1 MKKRNSI
8 LPPRVDSLR
17 LALVLLLSAGAA
29 LAATCSNDVATQLG
43 SANSFALL
51 ALNNGSMIINSSTSI
66 TGDVGYSANVTSQTN
81 QKVQS
86 FTGTAY
92 VHSTAVFNYMPATFQ
107 PTGGIVV
114 GPSIADPL
122 LDGAQV
128 DVGNAATCYAL
139 LGPGTSLGN
148 VTTSRV
154 LYTTSP
160 VNVYT
165 VTSLNLNGQTLTL
178 YGGSTDLF
186 VFIVQGSFD
195 WSQSQMIL
203 NGVSPNQVV
212 FYFPNAS
219 DVTINKSSTVFQGT
233 ILGPSASV
241 DYHNPAQ
248 FVGAIIAKNI
258 DVHSDFNILKPVVT
272 PVGVPQ

>member
-1 MKKRNSI
+1 MKERNSI
-8 LPPRVDSLR
+8 LPLRGDSLR
-17 LALVLLLSAGAA
+17 VALFLLLSTGGAMA
-29 LAATCSNDVATQLG
+29 CSNDVATQLG
-43 SANSFALL
+43 LANSFALL
-51 ALNNGSMIINSSTSI
+51 ALSNGSMIINSSTSI

-92 VHSTAVFNYMPATFQ
+92 VDSTAVFNYMPATFQ
-107 PTGGIVV
+107 PTGGIFV
-114 GPSIADPL
+114 GPNMADQL
-122 LDGAQV
+122 LSNAQA
-128 DVGNAATCYAL
+128 DVTTAATCYAG

-178 YGGSTDLF
+178 YGSTDLF

-212 FYFPNAS
+212 FCFPNAS

-258 DVHSDFNILKPVVT
+258 DVHSDFNILKPT
-272 PVGVPQ
+272 GAPAGGPI

>member
-1 MKKRNSI
+1 MKKGN
-8 LPPRVDSLR
+8 SLR
-17 LALVLLLSAGAA
+17 AASFLLLSAGAT
-29 LAATCSNDVATQLG
+29 LAANCSNDVATQLG
-43 SANSFALL
+43 SANRFALL

-66 TGDVGYSANVTSQTN
+66 TGDVGYSANVTSHTN
-81 QKVQS
+81 QKVKS

-92 VHSTAVFNYMPATFQ
+92 VHSTADFNYTAATFQ
-107 PTGGIVV
+107 PSGGIVV
-114 GPSIADPL
+114 GPNIADPL
-122 LDGAQV
+122 LDTAQA
-128 DVGNAATCYAL
+128 DVANAAACYAA

-154 LYTTSP
+154 LYGASG

-165 VTSLNLNGQTLTL
+165 VTSLNLNGQTLIL
-178 YGGSTDLF
+178 NGGSTDLF

-195 WSQSQMIL
+195 WSQSQTIL

-219 DVTINKSSTVFQGT
+219 DVTINKSSTVFRGT

-241 DYHNPAQ
+241 EYHNPAQ
-248 FVGAIIAKNI
+248 FVGAIIAKDI
-258 DVHSDFNILKPVVT
+258 DVHSDFNIVKPVGPPVT
-272 PVGVPQ
+272 PPQ